1 MPIVYEVTVMIFMKN
16 SIDTYYAFEILNN
29 REKRQESIW
38 KLKQMYMHT
47 INNNSDKEEI
57 DNLKKIQNK
66 FVKVKVS
73 MDDDADKK
81 KLFDFGVMYSLG
93 EAILSL
99 NEHNDEKNKLLSIVE
114 KKEYVLSML
123 TYLNERHTVDLEEL
137 IEKFSG
143 DEDEED
149 FLDIVEQFVKL
160 NVISTHEIGD
170 YIYTSLTP
178 KGQLFIKNYSCLG
191 DIKEKSNDIPIISE
205 NDFIRILEI
214 LSNELSNSNPS
225 AFNVLESID
234 NIGVKFRNNRRV
246 AMYIKRITATT
257 KNYLKKTITLVCNNH
272 TFNVP
277 KSERLEP
284 SVFSDESNNE
294 LLYTNVGEV
303 ENV

>member
-1 MPIVYEVTVMIFMKN
+1 M
-16 SIDTYYAFEILNN
+16 
-29 REKRQESIW
+29 EK
-38 KLKQMYMHT
+38 KV
-47 INNNSDKEEI
+47 EE
-57 DNLKKIQNK
+57 
-66 FVKVKVS
+66 
-73 MDDDADKK
+73 MTE
-81 KLFDFGVMYSLG
+81 
-93 EAILSL
+93 EAIEILSL

-234 NIGVKFRNNRRV
+234 NIGVKFRNNRYV